1 MKKTSRHFF
10 FDADN
15 AYLHIIKLYIIS
27 MKKYFFLAL
36 LVATAI
42 ITYAQNDTL
51 PYLKNKEMPA
61 LIFLNLDST
70 EFNTFNIPQGKNSV
84 LIYFSPTCE
93 HCEMLTQ
100 EIIQNLDSFPHTV
113 FYMISPVDM
122 SVTRDFDAKYN
133 VSQQKNMDIYKDAQH
148 LFATYYGIKFLPFI
162 VIYDKKKQLIKAVE
176 GGIKMEELMELT
188 EK

>member
-1 MKKTSRHFF
+1 
-10 FDADN
+10 
-15 AYLHIIKLYIIS
+15 
-27 MKKYFFLAL
+27 MKKYIFLAFFII
-36 LVATAI
+36 TSI

-51 PYLKNKEMPA
+51 PYLRNQEMPA

-70 EFNTFNIPQGKNSV
+70 EFNTFNIPKGHNSV

-100 EIIQNLDSFPHTV
+100 EIIQHLDSFSKTE

-122 SVTRDFDAKYN
+122 SVTWDFDKKYN
-133 VSQQKNMDIYKDAQH
+133 VSHQKKMHLYKDAQH
-148 LFATYYGIKFLPFI
+148 LFATYYGIKYLPFI

-188 EK
+188 KK